1 MTWIGVYGGEKSQ
14 RLRNSGANRARKIG
28 HWQLVRQQ
36 KSWLSMKK
44 PPFIMTDD
52 ESFEHFKRWL
62 EIKTS
67 WERWKDGM
75 AMPPL
80 SPETRSYFE
89 KLAGKAVR
97 RFVESHPALFTKTAP
112 PVDDR
117 ECWWLLMEYLLRKR
131 KVAKRHL
138 LDDIFAYALAKAE
151 AQHGNLSGKA
161 GLELAIG
168 WLLNAF
174 NDRVVKETMRDWCRG
189 MGVRKTSVDT
199 GSLETPVGE
208 SGSVLGDF
216 ISADD
221 ASDDGKWWENEAEK
235 AEVLAVGEAV
245 GRACCRE
252 LRPAFKL
259 SLALRGL
266 RQSRGVI
273 ISCDDPRVLSVAGVK
288 RTVFADGVNK
298 CLNILRET
306 LAANPA
312 IAELD
317 SAAQRA
323 AMAAAYAALNDCC
336 EDWLFDGGWITDCC
350 GEQKR
355 AIQKKKDTVPPDFCG
370 GFRDHCQALAILVR
384 ERLEENEANL
394 SENEMERV
402 FQRLS
407 GPLSCA

>member
-1 MTWIGVYGGEKSQ
+1 
-14 RLRNSGANRARKIG
+14 
-28 HWQLVRQQ
+28 
-36 KSWLSMKK
+36 
-44 PPFIMTDD
+44 MTDD
-52 ESFEHFKRWL
+52 ERFEHFKRWL
-62 EIKTS
+62 ELKTS

-80 SPETRSYFE
+80 SPETQSYFE
-89 KLAGKAVR
+89 TLAGRAVR
-97 RFVESHPALFTKTAP
+97 RFVESHPALFNKTAP

-117 ECWWLLMEYLLRKR
+117 ECWALLMEYLLRKR
-131 KVAKRHL
+131 KVAKRYL
-138 LDDIFAYALAKAE
+138 LDDIFAYALVKAE
-151 AQHGNLSGKA
+151 EKHGRLSGKE
-161 GLELAIG
+161 GLERAIG

-199 GSLETPVGE
+199 ESMETPVGE
-208 SGSVLGDF
+208 SGGVLGDF

-221 ASDDGKWWENEAEK
+221 ASQDDKWWANEAER
-235 AEVLAVGEAV
+235 AEVLTLGEAA
-245 GRACCRE
+245 GRSYCWQ

-273 ISCDDPRVLSVAGVK
+273 ISCDDPRVLAAAGVK
-288 RTVFADGVNK
+288 RAVFADGVDK
-298 CLNILRET
+298 GLKSLVET

-317 SAAQRA
+317 PAAQRA

-336 EDWLFDGGWITDCC
+336 EYWLFDGGWITDCC

-355 AIQKKKDTVPPDFCG
+355 AIVKKGDTVPPDFCYR
-370 GFRDHCQALAILVR
+370 FRDHCLALSILLR
-384 ERLEENEANL
+384 DRLEKNDANL
-394 SENEMERV
+394 SENEMELV
-402 FQRLS
+402 FQRLT